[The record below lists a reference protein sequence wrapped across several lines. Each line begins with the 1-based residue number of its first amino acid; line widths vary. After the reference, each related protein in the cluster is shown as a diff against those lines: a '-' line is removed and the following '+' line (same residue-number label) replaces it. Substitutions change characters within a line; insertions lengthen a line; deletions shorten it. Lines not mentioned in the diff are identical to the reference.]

1 MTCPHCES
9 QIPEISV
16 FCPVCGRSVDAG
28 HEALT
33 TTVPR
38 ERFLG
43 AAAYVTLLPAVV
55 FVLLPSFKTNRF
67 IRFHSWQ
74 SIFSAIASS
83 LLGGALKLL
92 FMAASV
98 SSVLGLLAWLSLGV
112 GFLALTFLWIV
123 LVAKALQG
131 QSYELPIIGAWAA
144 QLAG

>member
-16 FCPVCGRSVDAG
+16 FCPVCGRTVDAA

-38 ERFLG
+38 ERLLG
-43 AAAYVTLLPAVV
+43 AAAYVMLLPAVV
-55 FVLLPSFKTNRF
+55 LLLLPSFKTNRF
-67 IRFHSWQ
+67 VRFHSWQ
-74 SIFSAIASS
+74 SIFFAIAGS

-98 SSVLGLLAWLSLGV
+98 SVLGLLAWLSLGV
-112 GFLALTFLWIV
+112 GFLAVTFLWIV